1 MNQINQLSN
10 FLFVSISFFIF
21 QVLGLDMGSRR
32 GSRVITYEK
41 LKEK

>member
-1 MNQINQLSN
+1 MNQLSY
-10 FLFVSISFFIF
+10 FLFDSISFFIF
-21 QVLGLDMGSRR
+21 QVLGLDMGSRG